1 MTTSNDPPA
10 RPEIEYRGVTIRVYE
25 VPCTPY
31 VWTHDELDGGG
42 TAETLE
48 EAQAQIDRHM
58 HLVERAL
65 EDEAMH
71 EAFTSMAGC
80 GDDG

>member
-1 MTTSNDPPA
+1 MTETHENH

-48 EAQAQIDRHM
+48 EAKDQIDRHLQ
-58 HLVERAL
+58 LVARAD
-65 EDEAMH
+65 EDEALH
-71 EAFTSMAGC
+71 EVFTSMAGC
-80 GDDG
+80 DNDG

>member
-48 EAQAQIDRHM
+48 EAKDQIDKHM
-58 HLVERAL
+58 RLVQRAS
-65 EDEAMH
+65 EDEALH
-71 EAFTSMAGC
+71 ETFTSATGD